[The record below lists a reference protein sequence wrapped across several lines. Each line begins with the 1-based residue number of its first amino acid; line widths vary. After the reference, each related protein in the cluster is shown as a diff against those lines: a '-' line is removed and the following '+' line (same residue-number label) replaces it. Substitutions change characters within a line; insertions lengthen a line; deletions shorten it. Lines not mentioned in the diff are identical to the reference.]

1 MSIPSAHP
9 SDIQAIAILAVLI
22 GSLCVI
28 YWRVALRLVAI
39 ALIALAIFGVVLVI
53 YGLHHSVR

>member
-1 MSIPSAHP
+1 MSSPPAHP
-9 SDIQAIAILAVLI
+9 SDIEAIAILAVLI

-28 YWRVALRLVAI
+28 YWRIALRLLAI
-39 ALIALAIFGVVLVI
+39 ALIALTIYGAVLVI